1 MTDTGIYGSHLPR
14 MEAVKDKLF
23 AVIENTRRELT
34 EKMMELDRP
43 AGRGCRCGGPA

>member
-23 AVIENTRRELT
+23 AVIENTRQELT
-34 EKMMELDRP
+34 EKN
-43 AGRGCRCGGPA
+43 GIQS